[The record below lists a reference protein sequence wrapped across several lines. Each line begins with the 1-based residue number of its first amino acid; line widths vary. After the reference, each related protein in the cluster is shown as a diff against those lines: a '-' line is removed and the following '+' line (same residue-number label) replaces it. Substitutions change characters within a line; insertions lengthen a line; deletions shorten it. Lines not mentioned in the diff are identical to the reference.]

1 MRLSHDESNLSEGN
15 MLPRKS
21 TFNLFN
27 GFLDNYLENMMQK
40 PCFEIWISEGT
51 PYGLASTI
59 PKAVQ
64 LLEK

>member
-1 MRLSHDESNLSEGN
+1 MILSHDEYHLSEGN
-15 MLPRKS
+15 MLPQKS

-27 GFLDNYLENMMQK
+27 GFLDKYLENMMQK
-40 PCFEIWISEGT
+40 PCFERWISEGT

-64 LLEK
+64 LFAK